1 MLDKSKSNL
10 ESEITVMKIKDKLR
24 EAKELKES
32 KENYFTTVSV
42 SFLFSVGFALFLFIK
57 KPFAEQGKYWMYASL
72 VFTVLA
78 VIALILT
85 IFSFKQM
92 KEASK
97 EVEKLKSEIKREQ

>member
-1 MLDKSKSNL
+1 M
-10 ESEITVMKIKDKLR
+10 
-24 EAKELKES
+24 
-32 KENYFTTVSV
+32 
-42 SFLFSVGFALFLFIK
+42 FSVGFALFLFIK

-92 KEASK
+92 KEANK
-97 EVEKLKSEIKREQ
+97 EVEKLKREIQRERERERA